1 MRATGRTTR
10 AADDAIQELFMTGEC
25 HIWDHYNDGKSA
37 EKNNRLY
44 QIIIGRLEFEHP
56 GIMKNIIV
64 KFVDHFIIITIKDFQ
79 K

>member
-37 EKNNRLY
+37 EKNNRLF
-44 QIIIGRLEFEHP
+44 QIIIRRLESEHP
-56 GIMKNIIV
+56 GIIEHISIN
-64 KFVDHFIIITIKDFQ
+64 FVALFIIITIKNFQ